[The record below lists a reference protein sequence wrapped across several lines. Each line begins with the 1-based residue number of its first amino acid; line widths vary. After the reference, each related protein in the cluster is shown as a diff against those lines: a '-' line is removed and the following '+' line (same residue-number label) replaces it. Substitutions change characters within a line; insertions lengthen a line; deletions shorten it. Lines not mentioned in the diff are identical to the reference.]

1 MLRRAHHWT
10 ENPCG
15 QLKLG
20 LDVVWLLQSNKLLF
34 YCLLM
39 VPMGAPLRALFT
51 IGGYSSKWAG
61 AASESSGGQGQKGLA
76 CGLAVETGQQFV

>member
-10 ENPCG
+10 ENPCA

-39 VPMGAPLRALFT
+39 VPMGAPLCALFT
-51 IGGYSSKWAG
+51 IAGG
-61 AASESSGGQGQKGLA
+61 L
-76 CGLAVETGQQFV
+76 